1 MLNKKNII
9 VHLLS
14 LCVLCISFVMC
25 RYVFFDI
32 HGMKQLPIWL
42 FVVGMVSMAVSFF
55 LKGKTIPICTAVA
68 YIVGFIA
75 GVLFQTNGLDAGGGT
90 TNNLWIIWSTV
101 FICLILIGII
111 SEKMLIQIENNFNKS
126 KFAED

>member
-14 LCVLCISFVMC
+14 LCVLSIGFVLC

-32 HGMKQLPIWL
+32 HGIKQLPVWL
-42 FVVGMVSMAVSFF
+42 FVVGMIAMAVSFF
-55 LKGKTIPICTAVA
+55 LEGKTTPICTAVA

-75 GVLFQTNGLDAGGGT
+75 GAIFQTNGVDAGGGT
-90 TNNLWIIWSTV
+90 TNNLWIIWAVV
-101 FICLILIGII
+101 FVCLTLVGII
-111 SEKMLIQIENNFNKS
+111 CEKFIGSAK
-126 KFAED
+126 KTAE

>member
-14 LCVLCISFVMC
+14 LCVLSIGFVLC

-32 HGMKQLPIWL
+32 HGIKQLPVWL
-42 FVVGMVSMAVSFF
+42 FVVGVISMAVSFF
-55 LKGKTIPICTAVA
+55 LEGKTTPICTAVA

-75 GVLFQTNGLDAGGGT
+75 GAIFQTNGVDAGGGT
-90 TNNLWIIWSTV
+90 TNNLWIIWAVV
-101 FICLILIGII
+101 FVCLMIAGII
-111 SEKMLIQIENNFNKS
+111 GEKFVGSAKNT
-126 KFAED
+126 AE

>member
-14 LCVLCISFVMC
+14 LCVLSIGFVLC

-32 HGMKQLPIWL
+32 HGMKQLPVWL
-42 FVVGMVSMAVSFF
+42 FVVGVVSMAVSFF
-55 LKGKTIPICTAVA
+55 LEGKTTPICTAVA

-75 GVLFQTNGLDAGGGT
+75 GAIFQTNGVDAGGGT
-90 TNNLWIIWSTV
+90 TNNLWIIWAVV
-101 FICLILIGII
+101 FVCLMIAGII
-111 SEKMLIQIENNFNKS
+111 GEKFVGSAK
-126 KFAED
+126 KAAE

>member
-14 LCVLCISFVMC
+14 LCVLCISFVLC

-32 HGMKQLPIWL
+32 HGMKQLPVWL
-42 FVVGMVSMAVSFF
+42 FVVGMVSLAVSFF
-55 LKGKTIPICTAVA
+55 LKGKTTPICTAIA

-75 GVLFQTNGLDAGGGT
+75 GAVFRTDGIDAGGGT
-90 TNNLWIIWSTV
+90 TNNLWIIWATV
-101 FICLILIGII
+101 FVCLTLVGII
-111 SEKMLIQIENNFNKS
+111 SEKFVGSTKKTS
-126 KFAED
+126 S

>member
-14 LCVLCISFVMC
+14 LCVLSIGFVLC

-32 HGMKQLPIWL
+32 HGMKQLPVWL
-42 FVVGMVSMAVSFF
+42 FVVGVVSMAVSFF
-55 LKGKTIPICTAVA
+55 LEGKTTPICTSVA

-75 GVLFQTNGLDAGGGT
+75 GAIFQADGVDAGGGT
-90 TNNLWIIWSTV
+90 TNDLWIIWIIV
-101 FICLILIGII
+101 FVCITLAGII
-111 SEKMLIQIENNFNKS
+111 CEKFIGSAKKINK
-126 KFAED
+126 

>member
-14 LCVLCISFVMC
+14 LCVLSIGFVLC

-32 HGMKQLPIWL
+32 HGMKQLPVWL
-42 FVVGMVSMAVSFF
+42 FVVGVVSMAVSFF
-55 LKGKTIPICTAVA
+55 LEGKTTPICTAAA

-75 GVLFQTNGLDAGGGT
+75 GAIFQTNGVDAGGGT
-90 TNNLWIIWSTV
+90 TNNLWIIWAVV
-101 FICLILIGII
+101 FVCLMIAGII
-111 SEKMLIQIENNFNKS
+111 GE
-126 KFAED
+126 KFAGFAKKTAE

>member
-14 LCVLCISFVMC
+14 LCLLCIGFVLC

-32 HGMKQLPIWL
+32 HGMKQLPVWL

-55 LKGKTIPICTAVA
+55 LKGKTTPICTAVA

-75 GVLFQTNGLDAGGGT
+75 GSIFQTNGLDAGGGT
-90 TNNLWIIWSTV
+90 TNNMWIIWIVV
-101 FICLILIGII
+101 FVCITLIGII
-111 SEKMLIQIENNFNKS
+111 TEKFIGSAKKTNS
-126 KFAED
+126 

>member
-14 LCVLCISFVMC
+14 LCVLSIGFVLC

-32 HGMKQLPIWL
+32 HGIKQLPVWL
-42 FVVGMVSMAVSFF
+42 FVIGVVSMAVSFF
-55 LKGKTIPICTAVA
+55 LEGKTTPICTAVA

-75 GVLFQTNGLDAGGGT
+75 GAIFQTNGVDAGGGT
-90 TNNLWIIWSTV
+90 TNNLWIIWAVV
-101 FICLILIGII
+101 FVCLMIAGII
-111 SEKMLIQIENNFNKS
+111 GEKFVGSAKKAVE
-126 KFAED
+126 

>member
-14 LCVLCISFVMC
+14 LCVLSIGFVLC

-32 HGMKQLPIWL
+32 HGMKQLPVWL
-42 FVVGMVSMAVSFF
+42 FVVGVVSMAVSFF
-55 LKGKTIPICTAVA
+55 LEGKTTPICTAVA

-75 GVLFQTNGLDAGGGT
+75 GAIFQTNGVDAGGGT
-90 TNNLWIIWSTV
+90 TNNLWIIWAVV
-101 FICLILIGII
+101 FVCLTLVGII
-111 SEKMLIQIENNFNKS
+111 CEKFIGSAK
-126 KFAED
+126 KTAE